1 VRIAYV
7 VSRFPQVTET
17 FILRELNAVAGQPGI
32 EAELLSLFPP
42 LDPTVHPAAR
52 PWLDRAHRPTLG
64 EALWALMRSMLAR
77 PMRTLSSIAL
87 IVAGYARAPR
97 KLVRALVTIPL
108 AAAHAAH
115 LRRIGVVHVH
125 AHYATYPALA
135 AWWCWRLAGIPYS
148 ITPHA
153 HDIFVDQ
160 SFLGRKISEARFVI
174 AISEYNRRFLA
185 PFGAGRSAPIHLV
198 RYGIEPSAYPFRAR
212 ELHAN
217 GPVRTLCVASLQ
229 TYKGHAVLFTALA
242 RGGGRLRRIELD
254 LVGSGELRQE
264 LERLAERLGLAAR
277 IRFLG
282 ARTENQVIE
291 HLDQADLFV
300 LPSIVDSEGSMEGL
314 PNVLIEALAC
324 GLPVVTTRL
333 SGIPELVID
342 GVTGALARPGDPDA
356 LAAALKR
363 VLDDPGAARRW
374 AEAGRVKVEREFDIK
389 DSSARLAGL
398 FMAAG
403 SLDSRPH
410 GDPTKQAAD

>member
-32 EAELLSLFPP
+32 EAELLFLFPP
-42 LDPTVHPAAR
+42 IDPTVHPAAR
-52 PWLDRAHRPTLG
+52 PWLDRAYRPRLG
-64 EALWALMRSMLAR
+64 ESLRALTRSMLAR

-87 IVAGYARAPR
+87 IVGGYARAPR
-97 KLVRALVTIPL
+97 KLVRALVTVPL
-108 AAAHAAH
+108 AAAHAAQ

-229 TYKGHAVLFTALA
+229 TYKGHAVLLTALA

-342 GVTGALARPGDPDA
+342 GVTGALATPGDPDA
-356 LAAALKR
+356 LAAALER

-374 AEAGRVKVEREFDIK
+374 AEAGRAKVEREFDIK
-389 DSSARLAGL
+389 DSSARLAAL

-410 GDPTKQAAD
+410 GDLTNQAAD

>member
-17 FILRELNAVAGQPGI
+17 FILRELNAVTGQPGI

-52 PWLDRAHRPTLG
+52 PWLDRVHRPGLG
-64 EALWALMRSMLAR
+64 ESLRALTRSMLAR

-87 IVAGYARAPR
+87 IVGGYARAPR
-97 KLVRALVTIPL
+97 RLVRALVTIPL
-108 AAAHAAH
+108 AAAHASH

-153 HDIFVDQ
+153 HDIFIDQ
-160 SFLGRKISEARFVI
+160 SFLERKVSEARFVI

-185 PFGAGRSAPIHLV
+185 PFGAGRSAPIHVV
-198 RYGIEPSAYPFRAR
+198 RYWIEPSAYPFRPR
-212 ELHAN
+212 EPHAN
-217 GPVRTLCVASLQ
+217 GPVRALCVASLQ
-229 TYKGHAVLFTALA
+229 TYKGHEVLFTALA
-242 RGGGRLRRIELD
+242 RGGERLRRIELD
-254 LVGSGELRQE
+254 LVGSGELRQQ
-264 LERLAERLGLAAR
+264 LERLAERLGLTAR
-277 IRFLG
+277 VRFLG

-342 GVTGALARPGDPDA
+342 GVTGVLAEPGDPDA
-356 LAAALKR
+356 LAAALER
-363 VLDDPGAARRW
+363 VLDDPDAARRW
-374 AEAGRVKVEREFDIK
+374 AEAGRARVEREFDIK
-389 DSSARLAGL
+389 DSAARLAAL

-403 SLDSRPH
+403 SLDSRSH
-410 GDPTKQAAD
+410 GDLTKQAAD

>member
-17 FILRELNAVAGQPGI
+17 FILRELNAVARQPGI

-52 PWLDRAHRPTLG
+52 PWLDRAHRPRLG
-64 EALWALMRSMLAR
+64 ESLQALTRSMLAR

-87 IVAGYARAPR
+87 IVGGYARAPR

-108 AAAHAAH
+108 AAAHASH

-153 HDIFVDQ
+153 HDIFIDQ
-160 SFLGRKISEARFVI
+160 SFLERKVSEARFVI

-229 TYKGHAVLFTALA
+229 TYKGHAVLLTALA

-342 GVTGALARPGDPDA
+342 GVTGALATPGDPDA
-356 LAAALKR
+356 LAAALER

-374 AEAGRVKVEREFDIK
+374 AEAGRAKVEREFDIK
-389 DSSARLAGL
+389 DSSARLAAL

-410 GDPTKQAAD
+410 GDLTNQAAD

>member
-32 EAELLSLFPP
+32 EAELLFLFPP
-42 LDPTVHPAAR
+42 IDPTVHPAAR

-64 EALWALMRSMLAR
+64 ESLRALTRSMLAR
-77 PMRTLSSIAL
+77 PIRTLSSIAL
-87 IVAGYARAPR
+87 IVGGYARAPR

-108 AAAHAAH
+108 AAAHASR

-229 TYKGHAVLFTALA
+229 TYKGHAVLLTALA

-282 ARTENQVIE
+282 ARTENEVIE

-342 GVTGALARPGDPDA
+342 GVTGALAKPGDPDA

-363 VLDDPGAARRW
+363 VLDDPGAARQW
-374 AEAGRVKVEREFDIK
+374 AEAGRAKVEREFDIK
-389 DSSARLAGL
+389 DSSASLAAL
-398 FMAAG
+398 FMSAG

-410 GDPTKQAAD
+410 GDLTKQAAD